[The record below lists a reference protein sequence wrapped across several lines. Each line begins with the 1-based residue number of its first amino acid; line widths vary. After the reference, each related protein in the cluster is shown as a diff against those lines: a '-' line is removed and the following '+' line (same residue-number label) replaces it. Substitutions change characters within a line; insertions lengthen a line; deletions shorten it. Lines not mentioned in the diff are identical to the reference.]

1 MSNENQLSVERRERV
16 GKGPVSRVRAE
27 GFVPGIYYDAKG
39 ENVPVKVR
47 EMPLRKLYEK
57 VGKAQVF
64 TLKIESEGK
73 ALEKPVFIWQIA
85 RHPYK
90 NQITH
95 VDFYGVDLNKPIRV
109 MVGVNITGKSPGL
122 IFGGVVQI
130 FRDKIE
136 LECLPLEIPENVTID
151 VSNLNI
157 NDTIHISDVSLP
169 AGVKALHGEDNFA
182 VVGVVPPASEAE
194 PETAGEAAPA
204 AAPAA
209 GA

>member
-39 ENVPVKVR
+39 ENVPVKVKSV
-47 EMPLRKLYEK
+47 PLDKLYEK

-64 TLKIESEGK
+64 TLKIEGEGK
-73 ALEKPVFIWQIA
+73 TMEKPAFIWQIS

-95 VDFYGVDLNKPIRV
+95 VDFYGVDLNKPVRV
-109 MVGVNITGKSPGL
+109 MVAVNVTGKAPGL
-122 IFGGVVQI
+122 VFGGVLQI

-136 LECLPLEIPENVTID
+136 LECLPLDIPENVTID

-157 NDTIHISDVSLP
+157 NDTVHISDVKLSG
-169 AGVKALHGEDNFA
+169 GVKAVYGAEDNFA

-194 PETAGEAAPA
+194 AAGEAAGEAAPA
-204 AAPAA
+204 A

>member
-47 EMPLRKLYEK
+47 EIPLRKLYEK
-57 VGKAQVF
+57 VGKAHVF
-64 TLKIESEGK
+64 TLKIEGGDK
-73 ALEKPVFIWQIA
+73 AMEKPVFIWQIS

-109 MVGVNITGKSPGL
+109 MVDVSVTGKAPGL
-122 IFGGVVQI
+122 VFGGVVQI

-136 LECLPLEIPENVTID
+136 LECLPLEIPETVTID

-157 NDTIHISDVSLP
+157 NDTVHISEVVLP
-169 AGVKALHGEDNFA
+169 AGVKAVHGEDNFA
-182 VVGVVPPASEAE
+182 VVGVVPPVSEAE
-194 PETAGEAAPA
+194 PEAAAGEA

>member
-1 MSNENQLSVERRERV
+1 MSTENQLSVEKRVRV
-16 GKGPVSRVRAE
+16 GKGPVRQVRAE

-39 ENVPVKVR
+39 ENIPVKVR
-47 EMPLRKLYEK
+47 EVPLAKLYEK
-57 VGKAQVF
+57 VGKAHVF
-64 TLKIESEGK
+64 NLKIESEGQTT
-73 ALEKPVFIWQIA
+73 EKPVFIWQIS

-90 NQITH
+90 KQITH

-109 MVGVNITGKSPGL
+109 MVPVHVTGKAPGL
-122 IFGGVVQI
+122 VFGGVLQT

-136 LECLPLEIPENVTID
+136 LECLPLEIPNAVTVD

-157 NDTIHISDVSLP
+157 NDTVHISNVALP
-169 AGVKALHGEDNFA
+169 QGVKAIYGEDNFA
-182 VVGVVPPASEAE
+182 VVGVVPPEAE
-194 PETAGEAAPA
+194 AETAAGTGEA